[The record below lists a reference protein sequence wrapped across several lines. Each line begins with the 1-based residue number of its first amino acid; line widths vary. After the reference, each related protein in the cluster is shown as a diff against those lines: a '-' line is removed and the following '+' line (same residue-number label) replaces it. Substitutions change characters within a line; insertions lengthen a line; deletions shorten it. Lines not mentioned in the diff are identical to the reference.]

1 MTQQRNRQPVHHP
14 LPQSIDALITQARH
28 SAPEVELA
36 YGLAMLPF
44 NVIEH
49 TAIDPRV
56 PLLILAR
63 GTVSETSGSQRQLP
77 GRTAARGGLALL
89 ARVFGSTHS
98 AVLLPTGRR
107 LELGQLSQGGAFE
120 WDALLIPPLAPLEAL
135 ASPWAMPW
143 LSARLRA
150 PDGCPWDREQTH
162 LTLAKHLIEEAWEL
176 HDAIEAQ
183 AAAPSAATDAAMAEE
198 LGDVYLQ
205 IVLHTQL
212 AAERGAFDLT
222 DVQERLAKKIIRRHP
237 HVFGEATAE
246 TSREVQRAWESVK
259 AEERAERGEVRGDER
274 PKGES
279 ALSGVSRGLPALSA
293 SRELQDRASA
303 MGYDWPTLDGVREK
317 FAEEIQELNEALEAA
332 GNPDSITGRDATSAQ
347 TLAAAQDEL
356 GDVMAVLVNL
366 GRRSGIDAEAALR
379 GANEKFRRRFG
390 EVERRAAERKI
401 DLKTAD
407 FATLDTLWD
416 EAKAAERDGALDS
429 KS

>member
-1 MTQQRNRQPVHHP
+1 MARGDQLAVE
-14 LPQSIDALITQARH
+14 ALIATARTV
-28 SAPEVELA
+28 APQVDLTGGFA
-36 YGLAMLPF
+36 
-44 NVIEH
+44 VIPLTGIAS
-49 TAIDPRV
+49 TAADPRL
-56 PLLILAR
+56 PLFVTRTAAQKEAR
-63 GTVSETSGSQRQLP
+63 EGAGVELP
-77 GRTAARGGLALL
+77 GRNGSGAALL
-89 ARVFGSTHS
+89 ERLYGAQHRVT
-98 AVLLPTGRR
+98 LLPSGETTT
-107 LELGQLSQGGAFE
+107 LQSVTADQSNAWE
-120 WDALLIPPLAPLEAL
+120 ALLIPPLAPIEAL

-259 AEERAERGEVRGDER
+259 AEERAERGDVS
-274 PKGES
+274 PKSKS

-303 MGYDWPTLDGVREK
+303 MGYDWPTRDGEREK
-317 FAEEIQELNEALEAA
+317 ITEQIQELTEALAAA
-332 GNPDSITGRDATSAQ
+332 GNPDSITGRSATSAAA
-347 TLAAAQDEL
+347 LAAAQDEL

-401 DLKTAD
+401 DLKSAD
-407 FATLDTLWD
+407 FATLDTLWG
-416 EAKAAERDGALDS
+416 EAKAAERAGALDS

>member
-1 MTQQRNRQPVHHP
+1 LQSLSPHSLDLTAPLIVLFEQETDQP
-14 LPQSIDALITQARH
+14 
-28 SAPEVELA
+28 APPSVAGRRGTGVELLLRL
-36 YGLAMLPF
+36 YGA
-44 NVIEH
+44 NQIVI
-49 TAIDPRV
+49 A
-56 PLLILAR
+56 
-63 GTVSETSGSQRQLP
+63 LP
-77 GRTAARGGLALL
+77 GG
-89 ARVFGSTHS
+89 V
-98 AVLLPTGRR
+98 
-107 LELGQLSQGGAFE
+107 QLSINDVATDRSLRWE
-120 WDALLIPPLAPLEAL
+120 ALLIPPLAPIEAL

-183 AAAPSAATDAAMAEE
+183 AAAPSAVTDAAMAEE

-259 AEERAERGEVRGDER
+259 AEERAERGDVS
-274 PKGES
+274 PKSKS

-317 FAEEIQELNEALEAA
+317 FTEEIQELTEALEAA
-332 GNPDSITGRDATSAQ
+332 GNPDSITGRGATSAA

-416 EAKAAERDGALDS
+416 EAKAAERAGALDS

>member
-1 MTQQRNRQPVHHP
+1 MARGDQLAVE
-14 LPQSIDALITQARH
+14 ALIATARTV
-28 SAPEVELA
+28 APQVDLTGGFA
-36 YGLAMLPF
+36 
-44 NVIEH
+44 VIPLTGIAS
-49 TAIDPRV
+49 TAADPRL
-56 PLLILAR
+56 PLFVTRTAAQKEAR
-63 GTVSETSGSQRQLP
+63 EGAGVELP
-77 GRTAARGGLALL
+77 GRNGSGAALL
-89 ARVFGSTHS
+89 ERLYGAQHRVT
-98 AVLLPTGRR
+98 LLPSGETTT
-107 LELGQLSQGGAFE
+107 LQSVTADQSNAWE
-120 WDALLIPPLAPLEAL
+120 ALLIPPLAPIEAL

-259 AEERAERGEVRGDER
+259 AEERAERGDAS
-274 PKGES
+274 PKSKS

-317 FAEEIQELNEALEAA
+317 FTEEIQELTEALAAA
-332 GNPDSITGRDATSAQ
+332 GNPDSITGRSATSAAA
-347 TLAAAQDEL
+347 LAAAQDEL

-407 FATLDTLWD
+407 FATLDTLWG
-416 EAKAAERDGALDS
+416 EAKAAERAGALDS

>member
-1 MTQQRNRQPVHHP
+1 MARGDQLPVESLIATARTVAPHVDLTGGFAVIP
-14 LPQSIDALITQARH
+14 LMAIAS
-28 SAPEVELA
+28 
-36 YGLAMLPF
+36 
-44 NVIEH
+44 
-49 TAIDPRV
+49 TAADPRL
-56 PLLILAR
+56 PLFVTRTAAQKEAR
-63 GTVSETSGSQRQLP
+63 EGAGVELP
-77 GRTAARGGLALL
+77 GRNGSGAALL
-89 ARVFGSTHS
+89 ERLYGTQHQAT
-98 AVLLPTGRR
+98 LLPSGETTT
-107 LELGQLSQGGAFE
+107 LQSVTADQSSAWE
-120 WDALLIPPLAPLEAL
+120 ALLIPPLAPIEAL

-205 IVLHTQL
+205 VVLHTQL

-259 AEERAERGEVRGDER
+259 AEERAERGDAS
-274 PKGES
+274 PKSKS

-317 FAEEIQELNEALEAA
+317 FTEEIQELTEALEAA
-332 GNPDSITGRDATSAQ
+332 GNPDSITGRSATSAA

-401 DLKTAD
+401 DLKSAD

-416 EAKAAERDGALDS
+416 EAKAAERAGALDS

>member
-1 MTQQRNRQPVHHP
+1 MARGDQLPVESLIATAQTVAPHVDLTGGFAVIP
-14 LPQSIDALITQARH
+14 LTGIAS
-28 SAPEVELA
+28 
-36 YGLAMLPF
+36 
-44 NVIEH
+44 
-49 TAIDPRV
+49 TAADPRL
-56 PLLILAR
+56 PLFVTRTAAQKEAR
-63 GTVSETSGSQRQLP
+63 EGAGVELP
-77 GRTAARGGLALL
+77 GRNGNGAALL
-89 ARVFGSTHS
+89 ERLYGTQHRVT
-98 AVLLPTGRR
+98 LLPSGETTT
-107 LELGQLSQGGAFE
+107 LQSVTADQSSAWE
-120 WDALLIPPLAPLEAL
+120 ALLIPPLAPIEAL

-259 AEERAERGEVRGDER
+259 AQERAERGDAS
-274 PKGES
+274 PKSKS

-317 FAEEIQELNEALEAA
+317 FTEEIQELTEALAAA
-332 GNPDSITGRDATSAQ
+332 GNPDSITGRSATSAA

-416 EAKAAERDGALDS
+416 EAKAAERAGALDS

>member
-1 MTQQRNRQPVHHP
+1 MTARGDQLAVESLIATARTVAPHVDLTGGFAVIP
-14 LPQSIDALITQARH
+14 LMAIAS
-28 SAPEVELA
+28 
-36 YGLAMLPF
+36 
-44 NVIEH
+44 
-49 TAIDPRV
+49 TAADPRL
-56 PLLILAR
+56 PLFV
-63 GTVSETSGSQRQLP
+63 T
-77 GRTAARGGLALL
+77 RTAARTEAHEGVVAELPGRGGGGVALL
-89 ARVFGSTHS
+89 ERLYGAQHHVTF
-98 AVLLPTGRR
+98 LPSGETTT
-107 LELGQLSQGGAFE
+107 LQSVTADTSNAWE
-120 WDALLIPPLAPLEAL
+120 ALLLPPLAPIEAL

-183 AAAPSAATDAAMAEE
+183 AAAPSAATNAAMAEE

-259 AEERAERGEVRGDER
+259 AEERAERGDAS
-274 PKGES
+274 PKSKS

-317 FAEEIQELNEALEAA
+317 FAEEIQELTEALAAA
-332 GNPDSITGRDATSAQ
+332 GNPDSITGRGATSAA

-416 EAKAAERDGALDS
+416 EAKAAERAGALDS

>member
-1 MTQQRNRQPVHHP
+1 MARGDQLAVE
-14 LPQSIDALITQARH
+14 ALIATVRTV
-28 SAPEVELA
+28 APHVDLT
-36 YGLAMLPF
+36 GGF
-44 NVIEH
+44 SVIPL
-49 TAIDPRV
+49 TAIASTAADPRL
-56 PLLILAR
+56 PLFVTRTAAQKEAR
-63 GTVSETSGSQRQLP
+63 EGAGVELP
-77 GRTAARGGLALL
+77 GRNGNGAALL
-89 ARVFGSTHS
+89 ERLYGTQHQAT
-98 AVLLPTGRR
+98 LLPSGETTT
-107 LELGQLSQGGAFE
+107 LQSVTADQSSAWE
-120 WDALLIPPLAPLEAL
+120 ALLIPPLAPIEAL

-259 AEERAERGEVRGDER
+259 AQERAERGDAS
-274 PKGES
+274 PKSKS

-317 FAEEIQELNEALEAA
+317 FTEEIQELTEALAAA
-332 GNPDSITGRDATSAQ
+332 GNPDSITGRSATSAA

-416 EAKAAERDGALDS
+416 EAKAAERAGALDS

>member
-1 MTQQRNRQPVHHP
+1 MARGDQLAVESLIAAARTVAP
-14 LPQSIDALITQARH
+14 LVDLTGGFA
-28 SAPEVELA
+28 
-36 YGLAMLPF
+36 
-44 NVIEH
+44 VIPL
-49 TAIDPRV
+49 TAIASTAADARLPLFVTRIVALKEAYEVDRV
-56 PLLILAR
+56 
-63 GTVSETSGSQRQLP
+63 ELP
-77 GRTAARGGLALL
+77 GRGGGGVALL
-89 ARVFGSTHS
+89 ERLYGAQHRVT
-98 AVLLPTGRR
+98 LLPSGETAT
-107 LELGQLSQGGAFE
+107 LQSVAADHSSA
-120 WDALLIPPLAPLEAL
+120 WDALLVPPLAPIEAL

-183 AAAPSAATDAAMAEE
+183 AASPSAATDAAMAEE

-205 IVLHTQL
+205 VILHTQL

-237 HVFGEATAE
+237 HVFGETTAE

-259 AEERAERGEVRGDER
+259 AEERAERGDAS
-274 PKGES
+274 PKSKS

-317 FAEEIQELNEALEAA
+317 FAEEIQELTEALAAA
-332 GNPDSITGRDATSAQ
+332 GNPDSITGRGATSAA

-390 EVERRAAERKI
+390 EVERRAVERKI

-416 EAKAAERDGALDS
+416 EAKAAERAGALDS

>member
-1 MTQQRNRQPVHHP
+1 MARGDQLAVE
-14 LPQSIDALITQARH
+14 ALIATARTV
-28 SAPEVELA
+28 APQVDLTGGFA
-36 YGLAMLPF
+36 
-44 NVIEH
+44 VIPLTGIAS
-49 TAIDPRV
+49 TAADPRL
-56 PLLILAR
+56 PLFVTRTAAQKEAR
-63 GTVSETSGSQRQLP
+63 EGAGVELP
-77 GRTAARGGLALL
+77 GRNGSGAALL
-89 ARVFGSTHS
+89 ERLYGAQHRVT
-98 AVLLPTGRR
+98 LLPSGETTT
-107 LELGQLSQGGAFE
+107 LQSVTADQSNAWE
-120 WDALLIPPLAPLEAL
+120 ALLIPPLAPIEAL

-259 AEERAERGEVRGDER
+259 AEERAERGDAS
-274 PKGES
+274 PKSKS

-317 FAEEIQELNEALEAA
+317 FTEEIQELTEALAAA
-332 GNPDSITGRDATSAQ
+332 GNPDSITGRSATSAAA
-347 TLAAAQDEL
+347 LAAAQDEL

-416 EAKAAERDGALDS
+416 EAKAAERAGALDS

>member
-1 MTQQRNRQPVHHP
+1 MARGDQLPVESLIATAQTVAPHVDLTGGFSVIP
-14 LPQSIDALITQARH
+14 L
-28 SAPEVELA
+28 
-36 YGLAMLPF
+36 
-44 NVIEH
+44 
-49 TAIDPRV
+49 TAIASTAADPRL
-56 PLLILAR
+56 PLFVTRTAAQKEAR
-63 GTVSETSGSQRQLP
+63 EGAGVELP
-77 GRTAARGGLALL
+77 GRNGSGAALL
-89 ARVFGSTHS
+89 ERLYGTQHRVT
-98 AVLLPTGRR
+98 LLPSGETTT
-107 LELGQLSQGGAFE
+107 LQSVTADQSNA
-120 WDALLIPPLAPLEAL
+120 WDALLIPPLAPIEAL

-259 AEERAERGEVRGDER
+259 AQERAERGDAS
-274 PKGES
+274 PKSKS

-317 FAEEIQELNEALEAA
+317 FTEEIQELTEALAAA
-332 GNPDSITGRDATSAQ
+332 GNPDSITGRSATSAA

-416 EAKAAERDGALDS
+416 EAKAAERAGALDS

>member
-1 MTQQRNRQPVHHP
+1 VT
-14 LPQSIDALITQARH
+14 ARGDQL
-28 SAPEVELA
+28 AVELLIA
-36 YGLAMLPF
+36 TARTVAPHVDLSSGFAMIPLAAIASTAADARLPLF
-44 NVIEH
+44 VTR
-49 TAIDPRV
+49 TAAQKD
-56 PLLILAR
+56 AR
-63 GTVSETSGSQRQLP
+63 EGGGVELP
-77 GRTAARGGLALL
+77 GRSGSGVSLL
-89 ARVFGSTHS
+89 ERLYGAQHRVT
-98 AVLLPTGRR
+98 LLPSGVTTT
-107 LELGQLSQGGAFE
+107 LQSVAADQSNA
-120 WDALLIPPLAPLEAL
+120 WDALLIPPLAPIEAL

-246 TSREVQRAWESVK
+246 TSREVQRAWGSVK
-259 AEERAERGEVRGDER
+259 AEERAERGDAS
-274 PKGES
+274 PKSKS

-317 FAEEIQELNEALEAA
+317 FTEEIQELTEALDLA
-332 GNPDSITGRDATSAQ
+332 GNPDSITGRGATSAAA
-347 TLAAAQDEL
+347 LAAAQDEL

-401 DLKTAD
+401 NLKTAD

-416 EAKAAERDGALDS
+416 EAKAAERAGALDS

>member
-1 MTQQRNRQPVHHP
+1 MAIA
-14 LPQSIDALITQARH
+14 S
-28 SAPEVELA
+28 
-36 YGLAMLPF
+36 
-44 NVIEH
+44 
-49 TAIDPRV
+49 TAADPRL
-56 PLLILAR
+56 PLFV
-63 GTVSETSGSQRQLP
+63 T
-77 GRTAARGGLALL
+77 RTAARTEAHEGVVAELPGRGGGGVALL
-89 ARVFGSTHS
+89 ERLYGAQHHVTF
-98 AVLLPTGRR
+98 LPSGETTT
-107 LELGQLSQGGAFE
+107 LQSVTADTSNAWE
-120 WDALLIPPLAPLEAL
+120 ALLLPPLAPIEAL

-183 AAAPSAATDAAMAEE
+183 AAAPSAATNTAMAEE

-259 AEERAERGEVRGDER
+259 AEERAERGDAS
-274 PKGES
+274 PKSKS

-317 FAEEIQELNEALEAA
+317 FAEEIQELTEALEAA
-332 GNPDSITGRDATSAQ
+332 GNPDSITGRGATSAA

-416 EAKAAERDGALDS
+416 EAKAAERAGALDS

>member
-1 MTQQRNRQPVHHP
+1 VTARGDQLAVESLIAAARTVAPQVDLTGGFAVVP
-14 LPQSIDALITQARH
+14 L
-28 SAPEVELA
+28 
-36 YGLAMLPF
+36 
-44 NVIEH
+44 
-49 TAIDPRV
+49 TAIASNAADVRL
-56 PLLILAR
+56 PLFVTRTAAQKEAR
-63 GTVSETSGSQRQLP
+63 EVAGAELP
-77 GRTAARGGLALL
+77 GRSGSGAALL
-89 ARVFGSTHS
+89 ERLYGAQHRVT
-98 AVLLPTGRR
+98 LLPSGETAT
-107 LELGQLSQGGAFE
+107 LQSVAADQSNA
-120 WDALLIPPLAPLEAL
+120 WDALLIPPLAPIEAL

-183 AAAPSAATDAAMAEE
+183 AAAPSAGTDAAMAEE

-205 IVLHTQL
+205 VILHTQL

-259 AEERAERGEVRGDER
+259 AEERAERGDAS
-274 PKGES
+274 PKSKS

-317 FAEEIQELNEALEAA
+317 FAEEIQELTEALEAA
-332 GNPDSITGRDATSAQ
+332 GNPDSITGRGATSAA

-401 DLKTAD
+401 DLKAAD

-416 EAKAAERDGALDS
+416 EAKAAERAGALDS